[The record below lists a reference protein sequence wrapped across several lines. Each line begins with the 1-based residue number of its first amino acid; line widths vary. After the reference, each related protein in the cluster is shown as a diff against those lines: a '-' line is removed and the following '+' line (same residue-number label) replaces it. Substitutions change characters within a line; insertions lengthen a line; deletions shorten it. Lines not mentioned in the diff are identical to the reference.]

1 MKSWQETLLSIAD
14 SVHCE
19 YAVLQKIEAAAQ
31 SLGFEHCAYGLR
43 VPIPISNPQTVILNN
58 YSVAWQ
64 TRYASEGYLQID
76 PTVLHGRRSQVPL
89 IWDEKVFNAAPR
101 MWDEA
106 QSFGLRF
113 GWAQSSLDAVG
124 VGGMLTLSRSHD
136 VLSTTEL
143 ANQEIKMR
151 WLVQISHLSLSRI
164 FTAKRVTTRQQQVLS
179 PREIEVL
186 KWTADGKTSGEV
198 SDILAVSEHTV
209 NFHVKNAVA
218 KLQTANKTAAVVRAA
233 MLGLLN

>member
-1 MKSWQETLLSIAD
+1 MKSWQEDLLNITD
-14 SVHCE
+14 GVQCE
-19 YAVLQKIEAAAQ
+19 HAVFQKIEAAAQ

-43 VPIPISNPQTVILNN
+43 VPVPISNPQTVVLNN
-58 YSVAWQ
+58 YSAAWQ
-64 TRYASEGYLQID
+64 SHYVREGYLQTD
-76 PTVLHGRRSQVPL
+76 PTVLHGRRSQIPL
-89 IWDEKVFNAAPR
+89 IWNEKVFDTAPR

-106 QSFGLRF
+106 QSFGLRV

-124 VGGMLTLSRSHD
+124 VGGMLTLSRSQEA
-136 VLSTTEL
+136 LSVAEL
-143 ANQEIKMR
+143 ASQEVKMR
-151 WLVQISHLSLSRI
+151 WLVNISHLSLSRI
-164 FTAKRVTTRQQQVLS
+164 FTSKRVKQTQQALT

-198 SDILAVSEHTV
+198 SGILAVSEHTV

>member
-1 MKSWQETLLSIAD
+1 MKSWQEDLLSITD
-14 SVHCE
+14 GVQCE
-19 YAVLQKIEAAAQ
+19 HAVFQKIKAAAQ

-43 VPIPISNPQTVILNN
+43 VPIPISNPQTVVLNN
-58 YSVAWQ
+58 YSAAWQ
-64 TRYASEGYLQID
+64 TRYVSEGYLQTD
-76 PTVLHGRRSQVPL
+76 PTVLHGRKSQVPL
-89 IWDEKVFNAAPR
+89 IWNEKVFHTVPR

-106 QSFGLRF
+106 QSFGLCV

-124 VGGMLTLSRSHD
+124 VGGMLTLSRSQD
-136 VLSTTEL
+136 TLSATEL
-143 ANQEIKMR
+143 ASQEVKMR
-151 WLVQISHLSLSRI
+151 WLVNISHLSLSRI
-164 FTAKRVTTRQQQVLS
+164 FTAKRVKQTHQALT

-198 SDILAVSEHTV
+198 SGILAVSEHTV